1 MLSISSISSLTALNG
16 IGLDVIVL
24 ATAISICYFVFTN
37 VKLYLTRRQFKKDNG
52 CQSAQTK
59 YPLKDP
65 IFGTDLI
72 LSTIKNAKNA
82 RHLEGTAQRYEDH
95 GTTFT
100 SRLVNCPTV
109 FTIEPENVK
118 TMLATK
124 FEDYRLSKIRVDA
137 MRPVFG
143 HGIFT
148 TDGPIW
154 KNSRALLRPI
164 FDKESISDLNLAEV
178 HFQHLLRRLPRDGST
193 VDLQQLF
200 FNFTMDTATQF
211 LFGHSVNT
219 QFNSNNISGPVSDAD
234 FAEQYGLTQTEAS
247 HMVRL
252 GPLNRLRKQFSH
264 ISITSPTW
272 RLKKPRIK
280 RRGTARKAKRD
291 RTAFLKN
298 SPTLLPIAKS
308 SETNLL
314 AGRDTT
320 ASLLSNLFFMLAR
333 YPDVF
338 EKLRAEVMTLNG
350 QLPSYD
356 ELRNLKYL
364 RQCINES
371 TRRLFDLFVR
381 KLTPTALRI
390 HPVAPANTREAVCDT
405 VLPKG
410 GGEDGESPLF
420 VKSGTQV
427 LYSVYS
433 MHRRKDIFGEDVE
446 NFRPERLPSVQWWS
460 ENLFRSTIRT
470 HGSLLCYCANVARIS
485 KIEPRDDEEWK
496 EAYTLVVCS
505 QNGTQVSLTPAA

>member
-1 MLSISSISSLTALNG
+1 MLALNG
-16 IGLDVIVL
+16 IGLDVVVL
-24 ATAISICYFVFTN
+24 ATAISICYLVFTN
-37 VKLYLTRRQFKKDNG
+37 VKLYFTRRQFKKDNG
-52 CQSAQTK
+52 CRPAQTK

-72 LSTIKNAKNA
+72 LDTIKNAKNA
-82 RHLEGTAQRYEDH
+82 CHLEGTAQRYEDH

-154 KNSRALLRPI
+154 KKSRTLLRPI

-193 VDLQQLF
+193 VDLQELF

-219 QFNSNNISGPVSDAD
+219 QSKSNNISGPVSDAD
-234 FAEQYGLTQTEAS
+234 FAEQYTLTQTEAS

-252 GPLNRLRKQFSH
+252 GPLNRLRYSPKAIRAQKAVFAYIDHFTDVALEKTKNKKAGDSEKGETGPY
-264 ISITSPTW
+264 SFLEELANITSD
-272 RLKKPRIK
+272 RQVL
-280 RRGTARKAKRD
+280 RD
-291 RTAFLKN
+291 QVL
-298 SPTLLPIAKS
+298 SL
-308 SETNLL
+308 LL

-333 YPDVF
+333 YPEVF

-364 RQCINES
+364 RQCINE
-371 TRRLFDLFVR
+371 
-381 KLTPTALRI
+381 
-390 HPVAPANTREAVCDT
+390 C
-405 VLPKG
+405 
-410 GGEDGESPLF
+410 
-420 VKSGTQV
+420 
-427 LYSVYS
+427 
-433 MHRRKDIFGEDVE
+433 
-446 NFRPERLPSVQWWS
+446 RLPHHATV
-460 ENLFRSTIRT
+460 
-470 HGSLLCYCANVARIS
+470 
-485 KIEPRDDEEWK
+485 
-496 EAYTLVVCS
+496 
-505 QNGTQVSLTPAA
+505 